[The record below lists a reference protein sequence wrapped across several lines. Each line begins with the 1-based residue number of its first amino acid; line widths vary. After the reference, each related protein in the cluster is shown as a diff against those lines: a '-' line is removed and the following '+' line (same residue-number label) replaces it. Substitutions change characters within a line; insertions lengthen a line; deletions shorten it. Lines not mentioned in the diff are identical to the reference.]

1 MLNQERMT
9 DTKSMNFDE
18 LVEYRKGI
26 GYNVYGVELSYGIIV
41 DSAYYKD
48 VTWECIE
55 ELADAFVYLSFER
68 EKLLNRSSKSNSRR
82 IESIQNRI
90 RDCVVFINNYREAVK
105 EKYPELLEDTLED
118 EIRSGTIS
126 EI

>member
-1 MLNQERMT
+1 MLNQQMP

-26 GYNVYGVELSYGIIV
+26 GYSVYGVELSYGIIV

-55 ELADAFVYLSFER
+55 ELADAFVYLGFER

-90 RDCVVFINNYREAVK
+90 RDCVVFINNYRETIK
-105 EKYPELLEDTLED
+105 EKFPELLEDTLQD
-118 EIRSGTIS
+118 EIRAGTIS
-126 EI
+126 EV

>member
-1 MLNQERMT
+1 MP
-9 DTKSMNFDE
+9 DTKSMNFEE

-26 GYNVYGVELSYGIIV
+26 GYNVYGVELSYGIVV
-41 DSAYYKD
+41 DSAFYKD

-55 ELADAFVYLSFER
+55 ELADAFVYLGFER
-68 EKLLNRSSKSNSRR
+68 EKLLNRSSKSYSRR

-90 RDCVVFINNYREAVK
+90 RDCVTFINSYRESVK

-118 EIRSGTIS
+118 EIRSGTLR
-126 EI
+126 EV

>member
-1 MLNQERMT
+1 MLNQQMP

-18 LVEYRKGI
+18 LVEYRRGI
-26 GYNVYGVELSYGIIV
+26 GYSVYGVELSYGIIV

-55 ELADAFVYLSFER
+55 ELADAFVYLGFER

-90 RDCVVFINNYREAVK
+90 RDCVVFINNYRETIK
-105 EKYPELLEDTLED
+105 EKFPELLEDTLQD
-118 EIRSGTIS
+118 EIRAGTLR
-126 EI
+126 EV

>member
-1 MLNQERMT
+1 MLNQQMP

-26 GYNVYGVELSYGIIV
+26 GYTVYGVELSYGIIV

-55 ELADAFVYLSFER
+55 ELADAFVYLGFER

-90 RDCVVFINNYREAVK
+90 RDCVVFLNNYRETIK
-105 EKYPELLEDTLED
+105 EKFPELLEDTLQD
-118 EIRSGTIS
+118 EIRAGTLR
-126 EI
+126 EV

>member
-1 MLNQERMT
+1 MLNQERMP

-26 GYNVYGVELSYGIIV
+26 GYNVYGVELSYGIVV
-41 DSAYYKD
+41 DSAFYKD

-55 ELADAFVYLSFER
+55 ELADAFVYLGFER
-68 EKLLNRSSKSNSRR
+68 EKLLNRSSKSYSRR

-90 RDCVVFINNYREAVK
+90 RDCVTFINSYRESVK

-118 EIRSGTIS
+118 EIRSGTLR
-126 EI
+126 EV

>member
-1 MLNQERMT
+1 MLNQQMP

-26 GYNVYGVELSYGIIV
+26 GYSVYGVELSYGIIV

-55 ELADAFVYLSFER
+55 ELADAFVYLGFER

-90 RDCVVFINNYREAVK
+90 RDCVVFINNYRETIK
-105 EKYPELLEDTLED
+105 EKFPELLEDTLQD
-118 EIRSGTIS
+118 EIRAGTLR
-126 EI
+126 EV